1 MASPTMKRLGIDRL
15 SPEEQIALAM
25 EIWDSL
31 GYDRPGSQLTSEQR
45 QELAR
50 RDAEMDANP
59 DIALTWEQ
67 VRASI
72 EKKP

>member
-1 MASPTMKRLGIDRL
+1 MASPTMKSLGIDRL
-15 SPEEQIALAM
+15 SPQEQIALAM

-31 GYDRPGSQLTSEQR
+31 GNDRPHSQLNPEQR

-59 DIALTWEQ
+59 EIALTWEQ

-72 EKKP
+72 EQKP